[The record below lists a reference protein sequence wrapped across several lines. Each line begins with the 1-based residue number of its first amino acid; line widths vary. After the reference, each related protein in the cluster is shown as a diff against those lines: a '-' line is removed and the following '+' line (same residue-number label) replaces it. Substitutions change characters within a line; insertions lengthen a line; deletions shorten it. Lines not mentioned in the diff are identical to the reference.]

1 MIREGKG
8 AWPEVEYR
16 EINGADKVKDVYF
29 VMGGEGDMLGER
41 EKFSNKVVNSNES
54 LQVGE
59 SMWILKSPSNSRRG
73 ERVDASVRSS
83 VRSERNEG
91 LGLGGR

>member
-16 EINGADKVKDVYF
+16 EINGADKVKDVSF

-41 EKFSNKVVNSNES
+41 EIF
-54 LQVGE
+54 Q
-59 SMWILKSPSNSRRG
+59 
-73 ERVDASVRSS
+73 
-83 VRSERNEG
+83 
-91 LGLGGR
+91 